1 MKKKM
6 LTLAVVLSAAFL
18 FLTAFKTKEN
28 SPLPVKTLN
37 AGLFVQKGITSEQ
50 PTGTVEI
57 SEELF
62 QAAVNGS
69 LLEGVRTGDHSYMAR
84 NIINQ
89 NPGGDPGPWRDPCTN
104 RIGDSWAQFHAW
116 YAANYAAMQAWA
128 NANCRPAMFAWGN
141 NCICILGMVLP
152 QRNCDIIRYQ
162 HTQAAFE

>member
-18 FLTAFKTKEN
+18 FLTAFKTREN
-28 SPLPVKTLN
+28 SPLPVKAVK
-37 AGLFVQKGITSEQ
+37 AGLFLQKGVTADQ

-62 QAAVNGS
+62 NAAVNGS
-69 LLEGVRTGDHSYMAR
+69 LLKGERTGEHSYAAR
-84 NIINQ
+84 NVINQ
-89 NPGGDPGPWRDPCTN
+89 PGGDPHPWRDPCTN
-104 RIGDSWAQFHAW
+104 SIGDSFAQFNLW
-116 YAANYAAMQAWA
+116 YTLNYPAMQAWA

-141 NCICILGMVLP
+141 DCLCVLGMVMP
-152 QRNCDIIRYQ
+152 RGNCPIRYE